1 MPAKIISGL
10 FANIESDNEIYS
22 NDNPLVELVNTGKNF
37 VLLGD
42 GGMGK
47 STMMLDACFRLSK
60 SGKTVLFLSLEQL
73 EAFGQSIRACIKDY
87 NLNELILFLDGMNE
101 VLAEQKFSK
110 EINMLA
116 MEKRVQ
122 IIVSSRGSFLYKYGV
137 EGFEDAVLLLLRDE
151 QLKQVFT
158 ESQWNEIE
166 KIIH

>member
-1 MPAKIISGL
+1 
-10 FANIESDNEIYS
+10 
-22 NDNPLVELVNTGKNF
+22 
-37 VLLGD
+37 
-42 GGMGK
+42 
-47 STMMLDACFRLSK
+47 
-60 SGKTVLFLSLEQL
+60 
-73 EAFGQSIRACIKDY
+73 
-87 NLNELILFLDGMNE
+87 MNE

-137 EGFEDAVLLLLRDE
+137 EGFQDAVLLLLRDE

-166 KIIH
+166 KNYTLKQLLRNPMMASMYQKTYPVMEKYRDISFLKWNYAVDNASDLLENYYTSQIAILLNRKDVRGEKIMMAYVAIQQILSVIAFL

>member
-1 MPAKIISGL
+1 
-10 FANIESDNEIYS
+10 
-22 NDNPLVELVNTGKNF
+22 
-37 VLLGD
+37 
-42 GGMGK
+42 
-47 STMMLDACFRLSK
+47 
-60 SGKTVLFLSLEQL
+60 
-73 EAFGQSIRACIKDY
+73 
-87 NLNELILFLDGMNE
+87 MNE

-137 EGFEDAVLLLLRDE
+137 EGFQDAVLLLLRDE